1 MQVVMM
7 AMEMTML
14 VIKKA
19 NVFLGCWFVFF
30 LDDLL
35 YPIRRNRGYLIR
47 RSYVS
52 GTIIRIDTP
61 TST

>member
-1 MQVVMM
+1 M

-14 VIKKA
+14 VIKKDS
-19 NVFLGCWFVFF
+19 VFLGCWFVFF
-30 LDDLL
+30 LDDPL
-35 YPIRRNRGYLIR
+35 YPIRRNIGYLIR

-52 GTIIRIDTP
+52 SINNKIVNP

>member
-1 MQVVMM
+1 M

-14 VIKKA
+14 VIKKDS
-19 NVFLGCWFVFF
+19 VFLGSWFVFF
-30 LDDLL
+30 LDDPL

-52 GTIIRIDTP
+52 GTSIRIDNP